1 LASQEVWEI
10 LENWEDKMMIPR
22 IGKILY
28 ATDLTKNSAY
38 AAYFAMDLAQKH
50 DAKVVILHCTDQPF
64 GSMYAAGGVY
74 IGKTPKELEDEDRR
88 MAHAEI
94 RKRLDDFCREVGDR
108 IGPTCAELV
117 TEIIVKPGYPVEE
130 ILNAADT
137 ERCDLIVLGTHGK
150 GWLKQSFLGST
161 ARSVLE
167 RSRKPVFVVPLPP
180 EQIDIGWE

>member
-1 LASQEVWEI
+1 MI
-10 LENWEDKMMIPR
+10 IPR
-22 IGKILY
+22 IARILY

-74 IGKTPKELEDEDRR
+74 IGKTPKELADDDKRIAE
-88 MAHAEI
+88 AEI
-94 RKRLDDFCREVGDR
+94 AKRLDDFCRQVGDK
-108 IGPTCAELV
+108 IGPACADLV
-117 TEIIVKPGYPVEE
+117 SNVIVKPGYPIEE
-130 ILNAADT
+130 ILNTADG
-137 ERCDLIVLGTHGK
+137 ERCDVIVLGTHGK

-167 RSRKPVFVVPLPP
+167 RSKKPVFVVPLPP
-180 EQIDIGWE
+180 EQIDIGWD